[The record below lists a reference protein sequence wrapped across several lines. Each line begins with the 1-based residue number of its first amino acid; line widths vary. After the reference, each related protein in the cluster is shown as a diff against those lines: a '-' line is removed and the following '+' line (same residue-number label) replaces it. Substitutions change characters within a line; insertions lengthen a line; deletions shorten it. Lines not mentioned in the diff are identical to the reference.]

1 MVMGENII
9 GSQPWQEKAEHQ
21 AQIIRFFGGVAGAV
35 FTVVIKKN

>member
-1 MVMGENII
+1 MGENII
-9 GSQPWQEKAEHQ
+9 GSQPWQEKAEDQ